1 MCAWA
6 PDTAC
11 VEGRRQLAGA
21 GSLPPLCGSRDWTQL
36 IKLGSST
43 FTRWA
48 VYPAPKLTLLIKCPL
63 LKILIDSKKLRTVKT
78 VMLKRAKT
86 KKKKNSPEPF
96 ILRCCVS
103 ETQCLMVLTNEWLKA
118 ALPSVR
124 HCLLLLKSNNT
135 DQRAILTLHPVSLGW
150 QSSLHCC

>member
-11 VEGRRQLAGA
+11 AEGRRQLAGA

-48 VYPAPKLTLLIKCPL
+48 VHPAPKLTLLIKCPL
-63 LKILIDSKKLRTVKT
+63 LKILIDSKKNSKNNDVQKS
-78 VMLKRAKT
+78 KD
-86 KKKKNSPEPF
+86 KKKNSPEPF
-96 ILRCCVS
+96 ILWCCVS
-103 ETQCLMVLTNEWLKA
+103 ETQCLMMLTNEWLKA
-118 ALPSVR
+118 AFPSVR
-124 HCLLLLKSNNT
+124 HCLLLLKSNDT

>member
-1 MCAWA
+1 MSTWH
-6 PDTAC
+6 
-11 VEGRRQLAGA
+11 
-21 GSLPPLCGSRDWTQL
+21 SLCGGQKTTCWSWFSSPTMWVQGPDSAHKAWQQHLYQLSRLPSPQTNFTYQVSSSKNTDWQQEV
-36 IKLGSST
+36 KN
-43 FTRWA
+43 
-48 VYPAPKLTLLIKCPL
+48 
-63 LKILIDSKKLRTVKT
+63 SKNSDAQKSKD
-78 VMLKRAKT
+78 
-86 KKKKNSPEPF
+86 KKKNSPEPF